1 MSQVVATFYKFVHL
15 ADAADK
21 RELLLAMC
29 QNHGIK
35 GTILLAAEGINGTI
49 AGTREAIASV
59 LSFLR
64 SDARLA
70 DLEHKES
77 YADAPPFD
85 RMKVKLKSEI
95 VTLGMPTIDPS
106 QQVGRY
112 IGADEWNQLISDPT
126 VTVIDMR
133 NDYEVKIGTFDRAK
147 NPELKSFR
155 QFPDYARSHLDPS
168 QHQKVAMFCTGGIR
182 CEKATSFLISQGFD
196 EVYHLKGGILKYLE
210 DIAPDQSL
218 WRGECFV
225 FDHRVAVTHGVEPGS
240 YDMCRGCGN
249 PVSAEDKASQQ
260 YQEGVCCPHCYKRKR
275 I

>member
-1 MSQVVATFYKFVHL
+1 AE
-15 ADAADK
+15 K
-21 RELLLAMC
+21 REPILTVC
-29 QNHGIK
+29 QNQSVK

-49 AGTREAIASV
+49 AGTQEAIASV

-70 DLEHKES
+70 DLDHKES

-85 RMKVKLKSEI
+85 RMKVKLKAEI

-112 IGADEWNQLISDPT
+112 VGADEWNHLISDPT

-133 NDYEVKIGTFDRAK
+133 NDYEVNIGTFDGAK

-155 QFPDYARSHLDPS
+155 QFPDYARSHLDPR
-168 QHQKVAMFCTGGIR
+168 QHQKIAMFCTGGIR
-182 CEKATSFLISQGFD
+182 CEKATSFLLSQGFD

-210 DIAPDQSL
+210 DVAPDQSR
-218 WRGECFV
+218 WHGECFV
-225 FDHRVAVTHGVEPGS
+225 FDHRVAVKHGVEPGS
-240 YDMCRGCGN
+240 YDMCRGCGH
-249 PVSAEDKASQQ
+249 PISAEDKASQQ
-260 YQEGVCCPHCYKRKR
+260 YQKGVCCPHCYERKR
-275 I
+275 T